1 MKSLPYYFLWNV
13 TSTCIEL
20 MNRHWMILAT
30 WSKMWIF
37 MKKSTSNAQFQN
49 IFSFSGLFYSWL
61 LEIQTLSFPSPGDL
75 PPTRDWNRV
84 SCTVGR
90 CFTFWA
96 TRKIRFT
103 LFSREKIQK
112 DKKIIIQKDT
122 CIPMFTAP
130 LFTIDKTWK

>member
-90 CFTFWA
+90 CFTVWA
-96 TRKIRFT
+96 A
-103 LFSREKIQK
+103 REVQLCHTNHVIYLHGIEIFKSVNKSLSNNESGSVLSVYDI
-112 DKKIIIQKDT
+112 
-122 CIPMFTAP
+122 
-130 LFTIDKTWK
+130 